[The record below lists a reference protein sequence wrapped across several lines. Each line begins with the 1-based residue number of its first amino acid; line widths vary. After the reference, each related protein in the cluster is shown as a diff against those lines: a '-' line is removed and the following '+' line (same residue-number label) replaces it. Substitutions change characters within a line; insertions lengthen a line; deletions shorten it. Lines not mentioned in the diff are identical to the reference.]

1 MAMAG
6 GRSGE
11 VGQGRGQVGQVGWVL
26 TGFISF
32 FGQEKN
38 KMKLKGADLEHEQ
51 HEALVE
57 HYQVEIEPMGAQL
70 GVNENIVTTHTTVEH
85 PGNADQSECNQ
96 H

>member
-51 HEALVE
+51 HGALVE
-57 HYQVEIEPMGAQL
+57 HYQVETEPMNPMKTPTQL
-70 GVNENIVTTHTTVEH
+70 TQLLGMLTNLNATNIENF
-85 PGNADQSECNQ
+85 
-96 H
+96 

>member
-32 FGQEKN
+32 FWAGEKQ
-38 KMKLKGADLEHEQ
+38 D
-51 HEALVE
+51 EA
-57 HYQVEIEPMGAQL
+57 
-70 GVNENIVTTHTTVEH
+70 
-85 PGNADQSECNQ
+85 
-96 H
+96 